1 MMMMM
6 TVMRRIMTW
15 IIIVNESRK
24 QSNKLFLQVV
34 WKKTLGDNKPTVRM
48 EDL

>member
-24 QSNKLFLQVV
+24 QSNETENVG
-34 WKKTLGDNKPTVRM
+34 KTKETCYLSLYKTQ
-48 EDL
+48 